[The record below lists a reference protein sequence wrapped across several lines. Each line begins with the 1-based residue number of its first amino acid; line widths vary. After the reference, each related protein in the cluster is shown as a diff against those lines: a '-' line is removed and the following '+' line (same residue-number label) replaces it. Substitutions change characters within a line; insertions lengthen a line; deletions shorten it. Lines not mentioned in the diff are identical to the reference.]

1 MEELRCSSYHFEGNT
16 IINNAIVSK
25 NVTVNVSGIINT
37 SVSIRVELRK
47 WVSKNLRSRIHEHCC
62 P

>member
-47 WVSKNLRSRIHEHCC
+47 WVSKNLRSRIHEH
-62 P
+62 